1 MENPASSSPVD
12 LSDLSLDSFKLGVPI
27 AQELESRRA
36 HLYDAL
42 CGMQRHLNGA
52 EGIPGLLGTT
62 QLLGTLLISRGTV
75 DKMEE
80 QIPDIVERG
89 DRLSQL
95 RNSLKDWMDELKDV
109 GKAIKDGANEID
121 KILYGL
127 NRLYGATMR
136 AADAEKARREREAAK
151 KGKKQTDIFD
161 DSGRLIVENGRV
173 PRPFV
178 EVQFGTGTPGEPSK
192 ERLPFDHPD
201 RPRLFDSEEGEGEGA
216 DLLKDDAPPALSPS
230 LMDEGD
236 EHEEELAAPQPIRE
250 MQDEKY
256 DPEASPVVVLPGE
269 KILVLVERTTF
280 NSLPEEHREVLMD
293 GYKGYKGSDG
303 KKLPPQWKLTWR
315 PMRSQDG
322 KEFAG
327 AYVPYEPAEPLMR
340 TLEALKVAF
349 QARSIKGDEPAKL
362 KGRPGKKQDLP
373 EIRTPA
379 AK

>member
-1 MENPASSSPVD
+1 MENPASSPAVKFD
-12 LSDLSLDSFKLGVPI
+12 DLSLDKFKITVPI
-27 AQELESRRA
+27 AQDLESRRA

-75 DKMEE
+75 EMMEE

-95 RNSLKDWMDELKDV
+95 RNSLKDRMDELKDL
-109 GKAIKDGANEID
+109 GKAIKDGANELD

-161 DSGRLIVENGRV
+161 DSGKLIVENGRA
-173 PRPFV
+173 PRAFV
-178 EVQFGTGTPGEPSK
+178 EVQFGTGKSGEPSK

-201 RPRLFDSEEGEGEGA
+201 RPRLFDPEESESDGA
-216 DLLKDDAPPALSPS
+216 EPPKDDAPPALSPS
-230 LMDEGD
+230 LMDEGEEQED
-236 EHEEELAAPQPIRE
+236 EAPQPIRE
-250 MQDEKY
+250 MHDEKY
-256 DPEASPVVVLPGE
+256 DPEASPVVVQPGG
-269 KILVLVERTTF
+269 KILVLVDRATF
-280 NSLPEEHREVLMD
+280 NGLPDEHREVLMD

-327 AYVPYEPAEPLMR
+327 ACVQYEPAEPLMR

-349 QARSIKGDEPAKL
+349 QARSVKGDEPAKL